1 MRVRRLQP
9 VHLYVAAVSA
19 GGLAVLGWLASGRVA
34 GGFGGGFGPAR
45 MFWLFA
51 LFVLAGE
58 TFPVT
63 LARRGEAGEITFSQT
78 FALALV
84 LLGSTRA
91 AAVALAGASALA
103 DVARRKPP
111 WKLAF
116 NAGQYTLSVAA
127 AGGAYAL
134 FADPGF
140 GQRSFGHPPF
150 DLGDLPPAALAGAAF
165 FVANDVLV
173 GVGLALDE
181 GVRPLQFLR
190 RDAGFW
196 AWTSALLLGMAPIVV
211 VLAERSLGFV
221 PLLALPLLAVY
232 LASRGTVELG
242 VQARRTVE
250 LLAATVDRRD
260 PYTYNHSARVGIY
273 AAMLAAHV
281 GLPEALVGEIGA
293 AGMVHDLGKVAVPDE
308 VLLSGRTFTEEERK
322 LVQLHATVG
331 GELLG
336 HLDLYERVR
345 RLVRHHHERFDGR
358 GYPDGLAAQAI
369 PLGARVIA
377 VADAF
382 DAMTSDRPYRKALPL
397 EVALRELRDGA
408 GRQFDPAFAL
418 PFCELLEARPELAHP
433 AVPPPPAPAL
443 A

>member
-1 MRVRRLQP
+1 LLLRRLQP
-9 VHLYVAAVSA
+9 VHLYVALVSA
-19 GGLAVLGWLASGRVA
+19 GGLAVLGWLAAGA
-34 GGFGGGFGPAR
+34 TGGFGDPR
-45 MFWLFA
+45 LLWLFA

-58 TFPVT
+58 AFPVT

-84 LLGSTRA
+84 LLGDTRA
-91 AAVALAGASALA
+91 GAVALAGASALA
-103 DVARRKPP
+103 DVARRKPA

-127 AGGAYAL
+127 AGATYAA
-134 FADPGF
+134 FPGDRGGF
-140 GQRSFGHPPF
+140 G
-150 DLGDLPPAALAGAAF
+150 LGDLPAAALAGVAF

-181 GVRPLQFLR
+181 GVRPLAFLR
-190 RDAGFW
+190 RDVGFW

-273 AAMLAAHV
+273 AATLAAHV
-281 GLPEALVGEIGA
+281 GLPEGLIAEIGA
-293 AGMVHDLGKVAVPDE
+293 AGTVHDLGKVAVPDE
-308 VLLSGRTFTEEERK
+308 VLLSPRTFTEEERK

-336 HLDLYERVR
+336 HLDLYDRVR

-358 GYPDGLAAQAI
+358 GYPDGLTGEAI

-397 EVALRELRDGA
+397 EVAVRELRDGA
-408 GRQFDPAFAL
+408 GRQFDPTLAVA
-418 PFCELLEARPELAHP
+418 FCELLEARPELAHP
-433 AVPPPPAPAL
+433 AVPPPPAPVPG
-443 A
+443 